1 MPFMEDSQ
9 SDNHHLQ
16 ASQSS
21 IAQLSSEAVGKMMN
35 AILPP

>member
-16 ASQSS
+16 VSQPSS
-21 IAQLSSEAVGKMMN
+21 TQLSSEAVGKMMD